1 MPQRF
6 YTTTTNR
13 TSRMKTVISAN
24 IRRKRGLH
32 ISTYENLHRKRY
44 VAVFGKKT
52 RNGSGRMSKKIS
64 LYATDE
70 LELLL
75 ESRTL
80 EAQKLQPEISTSELI
95 TAHFKHAS
103 KYPIIEVIQ

>member
-1 MPQRF
+1 
-6 YTTTTNR
+6 
-13 TSRMKTVISAN
+13 
-24 IRRKRGLH
+24 
-32 ISTYENLHRKRY
+32 
-44 VAVFGKKT
+44 
-52 RNGSGRMSKKIS
+52 MSKKIS

-103 KYPIIEVIQ
+103 KYPIIEVIT